1 MIIIIIIIIITI
13 VLVMIIIIMII
24 VNWMYSH
31 QSVLTNDT
39 FHPPSVTHF
48 EFTSRQPFLSK
59 NTIGQICDLIMG
71 GTVYWPRSSCTVCL
85 HVSVWSL
92 LRFKCC
98 FYFVLTSLSK
108 CLCSQPSSSLLS
120 TLSPLLFSSLNFLS
134 PFFFFKLSLFSFF
147 LL

>member
-1 MIIIIIIIIITI
+1 MIIIVIKI
-13 VLVMIIIIMII
+13 VLVMIMII
-24 VNWMYSH
+24 VNWIYSH

-71 GTVYWPRSSCTVCL
+71 GTVYRLRSSCTVCL
-85 HVSVWSL
+85 HLSVWLL

-98 FYFVLTSLSK
+98 FCFIFMSQSK
-108 CLCSQPSSSLLS
+108 CLCSNPSSPLLS
-120 TLSPLLFSSLNFLS
+120 TLSPLLFSSLKFLS
-134 PFFFFKLSLFSFF
+134 STFFFSQLSLLPSP

>member
-1 MIIIIIIIIITI
+1 MIITI
-13 VLVMIIIIMII
+13 VIVIIMII
-24 VNWMYSH
+24 VNWIYSH

-71 GTVYWPRSSCTVCL
+71 GTVYRPRSSCTVCL
-85 HVSVWSL
+85 HLSVWLL

-98 FYFVLTSLSK
+98 FCFVLTSQSK
-108 CLCSQPSSSLLS
+108 CLCSNPSSPLLS
-120 TLSPLLFSSLNFLS
+120 TLSPLSFSTSNFLS
-134 PFFFFKLSLFSFF
+134 SPFLFFKLSIFSSFQF
-147 LL
+147 APSC